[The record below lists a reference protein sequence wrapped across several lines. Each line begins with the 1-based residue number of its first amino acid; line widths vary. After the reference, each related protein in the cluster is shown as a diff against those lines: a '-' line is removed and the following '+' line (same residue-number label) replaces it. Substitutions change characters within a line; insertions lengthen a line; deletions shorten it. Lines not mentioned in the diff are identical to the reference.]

1 MSATRRPRPTRGE
14 PCAIARAQRGFT
26 LVELMV
32 AMVAAMFVAIAVFT
46 LAKHASGFAMRQS
59 RVADATLQTVI
70 GFERLKADIARA
82 GFLSSPNIA
91 RDPNICRA
99 PVYPPQ
105 LRRLAG
111 VFIEPM
117 LEEDGIS
124 AEATANG
131 ITPNRIVLAGSYDSP
146 DLFVARTIT
155 PSDPP
160 VVYLSPTSLGMANIG
175 YTTADAALGA
185 AALGRVFRIGRA
197 LRIVDDAGGVQFG
210 TIAAIAGGLD
220 PSITLTDS
228 PELQF
233 RATSGQKCGIRGHGN
248 DFVNVVNFIRY
259 EIQDLSSTG
268 QFSGMF
274 AGARPPFD
282 GERRELVREE
292 LGVDGQPIA
301 GTLELVAEYA
311 VDLGFSLFVSRSPGA
326 ALTRVLPADIG
337 DFAGDPNFTG
347 AGRGPQLIRAVHAW
361 LSLRSQ
367 EADRAVGI
375 TPLTSEA
382 PGPNL
387 LRISVNPLSTVAA
400 PLPPFARVRTLQS
413 TIPLNNQMRATWQ

>member
-1 MSATRRPRPTRGE
+1 MTQTRRPRPMRGE
-14 PCAIARAQRGFT
+14 AAPIARARRGFT

-46 LAKHASGFAMRQS
+46 LAKHASGFALRQS

-99 PVYPPQ
+99 PVYPTQ
-105 LRRLAG
+105 LQKLAS

-117 LEEDGIS
+117 LDEDLS
-124 AEATANG
+124 TEAKANG
-131 ITPNRIVLAGSYDSP
+131 ITPNRIVLAGSYDSA
-146 DLFVARTIT
+146 DLFVARTIAQG
-155 PSDPP
+155 DPP
-160 VVYLSPTSLGMANIG
+160 IVYLSPTSLGMANIG
-175 YTTADAALGA
+175 YTTADPALGKAALE
-185 AALGRVFRIGRA
+185 RVFRVGRA

-210 TIAAIAGGLD
+210 TIAAVAGGID
-220 PSITLTDS
+220 PSITLADS

-233 RATSGQKCGIRGHGN
+233 RAGSGQKCGIRGHGN

-259 EIQDLSSTG
+259 EIRDLSTTEE
-268 QFSGMF
+268 FSGMF
-274 AGARPPFD
+274 AGAPPPFD
-282 GERRELVREE
+282 GARRELVREE
-292 LGVDGQPIA
+292 LDVAGDPIP
-301 GTLELVAEYA
+301 GTLEVVAEYA
-311 VDLGFSLFVSRSPGA
+311 VDLGFSLFVSPSSGA
-326 ALTRVLPADIG
+326 ALTRVLPEDIG
-337 DFAGDPNFTG
+337 DFAGDPNLTG
-347 AGRGPQLIRAVHAW
+347 VGRGPQLIRAVHAW

-387 LRISVNPLSTVAA
+387 LRISVNPASTVAT